1 MILLSMTTEIEIRI
15 DEIIEDAEDIKT
27 KIKRCLINMDDKKHI
42 KFIIAIINNDIEL
55 EKQIKYINNKFEE
68 LLIDLLK
75 INDSCI
81 SISSPTLIRIC
92 NIDIRDIIINKKI
105 DFINLSNNEI
115 INILLI
121 KSSDYIKTEKINSI
135 LRDLNILNTLRINN
149 RRRPN
154 SLFISCQQMSLYRNK
169 FKQLLID
176 IDLNLSNQE
185 IIKILLDNKDP
196 LIIEFNKIKNENHQ
210 SNCNCIFIIIIV
222 FVIIIVLKI
231 IENSLRIH

>member
-149 RRRPN
+149 RRRLN
-154 SLFISCQQMSLYRNK
+154 SMFISFQQMSLYRNK

-185 IIKILLDNKDP
+185 IIKNLLDNKDP